1 MSLLYRKASRVTLST
16 SAAIAAVLTQTPVA
30 NAAET
35 YVQPLIEV
43 RAEAHDNFALSPNP
57 QNQSDEFGGK
67 VDVGAVFGWVSPT
80 GETSIRPRLRFQEYS
95 TDEKVTN
102 FEAFF
107 DLRSEYQTERSN
119 FLLVGR
125 FDKRDSTTAEFSDA
139 GFDDLDPEDPTTP
152 ETGSRTFDETRERY
166 ELRPSYQYRVSERAS
181 VGFGVIYQAVSY
193 SDESPNERADYDYLQ
208 GEVAF
213 SWATGPRT
221 DLGLFANVS
230 QFETRDGLNNTDAV
244 GVGISLVQRWT
255 ESSGTEVRIYAEQ
268 NDITYGEVPT
278 NKDDDSVGGEIT
290 YFSKGEMSD
299 WRVVAGRSFTPTGN
313 GEKSA
318 TDQARVEYKRR
329 ISEISQLKT
338 AFRYIDGT
346 SLGELGFAND
356 RKYMRLDLEYRRFLT
371 PTWYWGVGYTYR
383 WQDRE
388 SALRSADDNQVYISF
403 GYAGLGKQSK

>member
-139 GFDDLDPEDPTTP
+139 GFDDLDPEDPT
-152 ETGSRTFDETRERY
+152 
-166 ELRPSYQYRVSERAS
+166 
-181 VGFGVIYQAVSY
+181 
-193 SDESPNERADYDYLQ
+193 
-208 GEVAF
+208 
-213 SWATGPRT
+213 
-221 DLGLFANVS
+221 
-230 QFETRDGLNNTDAV
+230 
-244 GVGISLVQRWT
+244 
-255 ESSGTEVRIYAEQ
+255 
-268 NDITYGEVPT
+268 
-278 NKDDDSVGGEIT
+278 
-290 YFSKGEMSD
+290 
-299 WRVVAGRSFTPTGN
+299 
-313 GEKSA
+313 
-318 TDQARVEYKRR
+318 
-329 ISEISQLKT
+329 
-338 AFRYIDGT
+338 
-346 SLGELGFAND
+346 
-356 RKYMRLDLEYRRFLT
+356 
-371 PTWYWGVGYTYR
+371 
-383 WQDRE
+383 
-388 SALRSADDNQVYISF
+388 
-403 GYAGLGKQSK
+403 